1 MCTRQRI
8 RISVF
13 VFVIAICYH
22 FCIERLNVNMFSR
35 FAVTYMH
42 RFALKQE
49 RLAAALVEALTVAT
63 LTE

>member
-22 FCIERLNVNMFSR
+22 FCIEQRNVNMF
-35 FAVTYMH
+35 VTYMH

-49 RLAAALVEALTVAT
+49 RLAAASVEALTVAT